1 MDENEI
7 IQIRINDILPNR
19 FQPRIKFNDQAI
31 NELANSI
38 KKFGMLQPIIV
49 RRIGDKYE
57 IVAGERRYK
66 ASTIAGLETIPAI
79 VRDLDDQNS
88 AEVALI
94 ENVQR
99 RDLTPIEEAVSYK
112 KILDMGYLNQEE
124 LAERLSKTQ
133 SAISNKLRLLNLDEE
148 VQEALLDNKISERHA
163 RSLLKLEDYAMQ
175 RVLLNKIIDERL
187 TVRKTDQEIEELLGY
202 ANEKEGGTIMKDE
215 ETKEIFNVPS
225 VSIVDDIEIFDDF
238 IEVNETSALPPGYL
252 DVDEIEKTAEQIN
265 VEKPLADMDL
275 LLQSDNNDEEEKIEQ
290 EVIEGKYFDFIAS
303 VNDDIDEQ
311 ITNLNNEQ
319 EVLSFNYDDDLSNKE
334 VLPDYNFNLDEEK
347 EENKTDVKDDD
358 DDSFRVNLDNY
369 TFDNTDYTQF
379 DVLPKEE
386 TKKTFSDLIQDIR
399 IYSKEI
405 ENYGYY
411 IDVDEVDF
419 GDYYEVTFKISKNGN

>member
-7 IQIRINDILPNR
+7 VQIRINDILPNR

-66 ASTIAGLETIPAI
+66 ASMMAGLETIPAI

-124 LAERLSKTQ
+124 LADRLSKTQ

-175 RVLLNKIIDERL
+175 RVLLNKIINERL
-187 TVRKTDQEIEELLGY
+187 TVKRTDQEIEELLNY
-202 ANEKEGGTIMKDE
+202 DNEDEGGTIMKDE

-238 IEVNETSALPPGYL
+238 IEVDDVSILPSSYL

-275 LLQSDNNDEEEKIEQ
+275 LLQSDNDEESEVVEQ
-290 EVIEGKYFDFIAS
+290 VVTEGKYFDFITS
-303 VNDDIDEQ
+303 VNDNIDKQ
-311 ITNLNNEQ
+311 ITDLNNE
-319 EVLSFNYDDDLSNKE
+319 EDVLSTDYNDDLLE
-334 VLPDYNFNLDEEK
+334 EEILPEYNFNLSNDQEEI
-347 EENKTDVKDDD
+347 KTDLKD
-358 DDSFRVNLDNY
+358 DDSFRVTLDNY

-379 DVLPKEE
+379 ENLSVEE
-386 TKKTFSDLIQDIR
+386 NKKPFSDLIQDIR
-399 IYSKEI
+399 TYSKQI

-419 GDYYEVTFKISKNGN
+419 GDYYEVIFKISKNGN